1 MMDVLVNNVLK
12 EYGDVKEEIKN
23 LKALN
28 IPQRL
33 FSIYQTKL
41 SYCLK
46 YGKKQKV
53 KIREL
58 QKQTKENQFFYQNVR
73 SVAVKN

>member
-28 IPQRL
+28 IPQRCFL
-33 FSIYQTKL
+33 YIKQ
-41 SYCLK
+41 SYRI
-46 YGKKQKV
+46 V
-53 KIREL
+53 WSME
-58 QKQTKENQFFYQNVR
+58 
-73 SVAVKN
+73 KNKR